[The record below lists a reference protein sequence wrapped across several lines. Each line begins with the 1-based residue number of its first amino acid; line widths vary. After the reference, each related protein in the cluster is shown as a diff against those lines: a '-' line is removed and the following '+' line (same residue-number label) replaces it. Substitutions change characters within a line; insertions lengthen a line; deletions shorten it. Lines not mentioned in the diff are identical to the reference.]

1 MEGARV
7 FGHGHFC
14 FTESKGGGGGGG
26 VDGGRTYGEER
37 GSGLWV
43 LTWLCSGS
51 WQSIERSSSFPYSLP
66 LSSPL
71 LFFLNIFKKTICLL
85 RGCGD
90 THVAVLGRPVGVI
103 AVL

>member
-26 VDGGRTYGEER
+26 VDGGRAYGEEP

-43 LTWLCSGS
+43 LT
-51 WQSIERSSSFPYSLP
+51 
-66 LSSPL
+66 
-71 LFFLNIFKKTICLL
+71 
-85 RGCGD
+85 
-90 THVAVLGRPVGVI
+90 
-103 AVL
+103 